1 MLFDYI
7 FNAEKISFNN
17 LDDLQQSAPN
27 LIIYA
32 APVMF
37 FFVLVEYIISRIQ
50 HHELYEKKEA
60 IGSILVGLG
69 NIAIG
74 FFLKTLLFYGFIL
87 VYNLVPWRMHLEWWT
102 FLPCYIVFDF
112 CSYWAHRISHHVRVL
127 WGTHVAHHS
136 GEHYNLTVAF
146 RLSWIQYVKIV
157 FFLPVALMGFHPVII
172 FVTNQVAI
180 LFQFWVHTEYI
191 KKLHPIFEYILAT
204 PSNHRVH
211 HGSQPKYINKN
222 FGATFMIWDRMFGT
236 FQAEEEKVIYGI
248 THKLESKSNP
258 IHINFHEYTDML
270 KDIRQ
275 TSLWTRKLF
284 YIFGD
289 PDKVAK
295 FKAKGFDV
303 ASKS

>member
-37 FFVLVEYIISRIQ
+37 FFVVVEYIISRIQ

-87 VYNLVPWRMHLEWWT
+87 VYNLVPWRMHLDWWT

-295 FKAKGFDV
+295 FKAKEINQT
-303 ASKS
+303 A

>member
-37 FFVLVEYIISRIQ
+37 FFVVVEYIISRIQ

-87 VYNLVPWRMHLEWWT
+87 VYNLVPWRMHLDWWT

-191 KKLHPIFEYILAT
+191 KKLHPIFEYVLAT

-295 FKAKGFDV
+295 FKAKEINQT
-303 ASKS
+303 A

>member
-1 MLFDYI
+1 MLFDSI
-7 FNAEKISFNN
+7 FNADRISFNN

-50 HHELYEKKEA
+50 HHELYERKEA
-60 IGSILVGLG
+60 IGSTLVGLG

-74 FFLKTLLFYGFIL
+74 FFLKTLLFYGFIM
-87 VYNLVPWRMHLEWWT
+87 VYNIIPWRMHLDWWT

-157 FFLPVALMGFHPVII
+157 FFLPVALMGFHPVIYLLPTRWLYY
-172 FVTNQVAI
+172 FSSGFI
-180 LFQFWVHTEYI
+180 LNTSKSFTLYLNMYWQRLQTTEFI
-191 KKLHPIFEYILAT
+191 MDHSQNISTRILA
-204 PSNHRVH
+204 P
-211 HGSQPKYINKN
+211 P
-222 FGATFMIWDRMFGT
+222 
-236 FQAEEEKVIYGI
+236 
-248 THKLESKSNP
+248 L
-258 IHINFHEYTDML
+258 
-270 KDIRQ
+270 
-275 TSLWTRKLF
+275 
-284 YIFGD
+284 
-289 PDKVAK
+289 
-295 FKAKGFDV
+295 
-303 ASKS
+303 

>member
-37 FFVLVEYIISRIQ
+37 FFVVVEYIISRIQ

-87 VYNLVPWRMHLEWWT
+87 VYNLVPWRMHLDWWT

-127 WGTHVAHHS
+127 WGTHEAHHS

-191 KKLHPIFEYILAT
+191 KKLHPIFEYVLAT

-295 FKAKGFDV
+295 FKAKEINQT
-303 ASKS
+303 A

>member
-1 MLFDYI
+1 
-7 FNAEKISFNN
+7 
-17 LDDLQQSAPN
+17 
-27 LIIYA
+27 
-32 APVMF
+32 
-37 FFVLVEYIISRIQ
+37 
-50 HHELYEKKEA
+50 
-60 IGSILVGLG
+60 
-69 NIAIG
+69 
-74 FFLKTLLFYGFIL
+74 
-87 VYNLVPWRMHLEWWT
+87 MHLDWWT

-258 IHINFHEYTDML
+258 IHINFHEYSDIL

-295 FKAKGFDV
+295 FKAKEINQT
-303 ASKS
+303 A

>member
-37 FFVLVEYIISRIQ
+37 FFVVVEYIISRIQ

-87 VYNLVPWRMHLEWWT
+87 VYNLVPWRMHLDWWT

-112 CSYWAHRISHHVRVL
+112 C
-127 WGTHVAHHS
+127 
-136 GEHYNLTVAF
+136 
-146 RLSWIQYVKIV
+146 
-157 FFLPVALMGFHPVII
+157 
-172 FVTNQVAI
+172 
-180 LFQFWVHTEYI
+180 
-191 KKLHPIFEYILAT
+191 
-204 PSNHRVH
+204 
-211 HGSQPKYINKN
+211 
-222 FGATFMIWDRMFGT
+222 
-236 FQAEEEKVIYGI
+236 
-248 THKLESKSNP
+248 
-258 IHINFHEYTDML
+258 
-270 KDIRQ
+270 
-275 TSLWTRKLF
+275 
-284 YIFGD
+284 
-289 PDKVAK
+289 
-295 FKAKGFDV
+295 
-303 ASKS
+303 

>member
-7 FNAEKISFNN
+7 FNAEKISFDN

-37 FFVLVEYIISRIQ
+37 FFVVVEYIISRIQ

-87 VYNLVPWRMHLEWWT
+87 VYNLVPWRMHLDWWT

-295 FKAKGFDV
+295 FKAKEINQ
-303 ASKS
+303 AA